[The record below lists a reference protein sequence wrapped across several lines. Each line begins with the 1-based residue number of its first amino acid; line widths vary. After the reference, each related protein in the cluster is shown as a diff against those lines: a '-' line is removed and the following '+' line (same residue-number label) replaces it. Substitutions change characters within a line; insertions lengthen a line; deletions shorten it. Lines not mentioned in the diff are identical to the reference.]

1 MRGGQVAAIINQ
13 NFQTGAWF
21 FQEIPLCGFASPQK
35 VCDNRGFP
43 PKQPCG
49 MGDPILGMTQNETH
63 LPTF

>member
-1 MRGGQVAAIINQ
+1 MLGGWLEGIINQ
-13 NFQTGAWF
+13 KFRTGALF

-35 VCDNRGFP
+35 VCDNRGLP

-49 MGDPILGMTQNETH
+49 MGDPIIGMTQNETH